1 LLLRKPKGR
10 FKNLTMIAAPS
21 INPAVTT
28 ENRLTR
34 RHVGLDEIAALAAVL
49 ARAAQPGDVITLSGG
64 LGAGKTTFARFFIQA
79 LAVNTGGDAQEEV
92 PSPTFTLV
100 QVYERDPAPVWHF
113 DLYRITRAEDA
124 YELNIEEAFE
134 VGISLIEWSERLG
147 ALLPSDRLDVHLET
161 EPGDEEAAS
170 TRALTLSAYGA
181 WASRLGDICKDV

>member
-1 LLLRKPKGR
+1 M
-10 FKNLTMIAAPS
+10 MISEPS
-21 INPAVTT
+21 INLSATALETAVAATF
-28 ENRLTR
+28 TR
-34 RHVGLDEIAALAAVL
+34 RHAGLGEIAALATVL
-49 ARAAQPGDVITLSGG
+49 ARAARPGDVITLSGG

-79 LAVNTGGDAQEEV
+79 LGPRGGGEAQEEV

-100 QVYERDPAPVWHF
+100 QIYEREPAPVWHF

-134 VGISLIEWSERLG
+134 AGISLIEWPERLG
-147 ALLPSDRLDVHLET
+147 ALLPPDRLDVHLDA
-161 EPGDEEAAS
+161 EPGNEEAAS